1 MAASVGVS
9 ITHFSRLEETASILV
24 DNAEAQFE
32 LITGTPGAAASSS
45 ITAVGSRSVVRV
57 AVQGV
62 DVWVRIG
69 AEAGV
74 GDGFLV
80 LAGTVEYFA
89 ANVGDNIS
97 VYEPV

>member
-1 MAASVGVS
+1 MAASVGIS

-32 LITGTPGAAASSS
+32 LVTGTPGFAISTT
-45 ITAVGSRSVVRV
+45 ITAVSSRSVVRV

-62 DVWVRIG
+62 DVYVRIG
-69 AEAGV
+69 AVAGL
-74 GDGFLV
+74 GNGFLV

-97 VYEPV
+97 IYEPV